1 MSRAFSNPKSKD
13 NLEEFNPVP
22 FSRVIRVERRT
33 LYPCA
38 VARRRPRIK
47 HLEWI
52 AAIAKSSRNHALDW
66 RTL

>member
-47 HLEWI
+47 HLEWV
-52 AAIAKSSRNHALDW
+52 AAIA
-66 RTL
+66 

>member
-1 MSRAFSNPKSKD
+1 MALRVRSPSLKSKD
-13 NLEEFNPVP
+13 NLEKFNTVP
-22 FSRVIRVERRT
+22 FSGVIRVERRT

-52 AAIAKSSRNHALDW
+52 ATTA
-66 RTL
+66 